1 MVRPPA
7 KAITPTIAFPLA
19 VRRKYSDDRA
29 GYLAATI
36 SYYGFFSLFPLL
48 LVLVTVLGY
57 VLDGRP
63 GLQHRIVDSAL
74 GQFPVIG
81 PELEQHSLKGSG
93 LALAVGIAVSLWT
106 GTSVFLAAENAMNR
120 IWGVPDDELPGL
132 VSSRLRALGLLA
144 VLGAGLLTTAVL
156 TGIGANGGSL
166 GIALRA
172 GTVVGSLAAN
182 FFLFWLAFRLLTL
195 GSVETRTLRVGAAA
209 AAVGYQVLQLVG
221 SYYVGR
227 TLTNASNVYGTFA
240 LVIGLLSWIY
250 LTATIV
256 LVCSRDQRGRSATA
270 LARAAG
276 RSSRARRPSRG
287 TAPLGPLPRPDRRRA
302 RPRRRR

>member
-1 MVRPPA
+1 MVGRA
-7 KAITPTIAFPLA
+7 QLTLGRERRAAVVVWFDRLRKRHTVIAFPLA

-48 LVLVTVLGY
+48 LVLVTALGY

-63 GLQHRIVDSAL
+63 GLRHRIVGSAL
-74 GQFPVIG
+74 SQFPVVG

-120 IWGVPDDELPGL
+120 IWGVADDELPGL

-144 VLGAGLLTTAVL
+144 VLGAGLLATAVL
-156 TGIGANGGSL
+156 TGVGANGGSL

-172 GTVVGSLAAN
+172 GTVAGSLVAN
-182 FFLFWLAFRLLTL
+182 FFLFWLAFRLLTI
-195 GSVETRTLRVGAAA
+195 GSVEARTLRVGGAA
-209 AAVGYQVLQLVG
+209 AAVGYQALQLIG
-221 SYYVGR
+221 SYYVAR

-240 LVIGLLSWIY
+240 LVIGLLSWTY

-256 LVCSRDQRGRSATA
+256 LV
-270 LARAAG
+270 AAEINVVA
-276 RSSRARRPSRG
+276 ARRLWRLDQPEPA
-287 TAPLGPLPRPDRRRA
+287 T
-302 RPRRRR
+302 

>member
-1 MVRPPA
+1 MIGRAQLTVGRER
-7 KAITPTIAFPLA
+7 KAAAALWFDRLRRRHAAIAFPLA
-19 VRRKYSDDRA
+19 VKRKYSEDRA

-48 LVLVTVLGY
+48 LVLVLVTVLGY

-120 IWGVPDDELPGL
+120 IWGVPADELPGL

-144 VLGAGLLTTAVL
+144 VLGAGLLATAVL

-172 GTVVGSLAAN
+172 GSVAGSLAAN

-209 AAVGYQVLQLVG
+209 AAGGYQVLQLVG

-256 LVCSRDQRGRSATA
+256 LVSAEINVVA
-270 LARAAG
+270 
-276 RSSRARRPSRG
+276 ARRLWREP
-287 TAPLGPLPRPDRRRA
+287 ANV
-302 RPRRRR
+302 

>member
-1 MVRPPA
+1 M
-7 KAITPTIAFPLA
+7 
-19 VRRKYSDDRA
+19 
-29 GYLAATI
+29 
-36 SYYGFFSLFPLL
+36 
-48 LVLVTVLGY
+48 LVTVLGY

-63 GLQHRIVDSAL
+63 SLQHRIVDSAL

-120 IWGVPDDELPGL
+120 IWGVPADELPGL
-132 VSSRLRALGLLA
+132 VSSRLRALGLLG
-144 VLGAGLLTTAVL
+144 VLGAGLLATAVL

-172 GTVVGSLAAN
+172 GTVIGSLAAN

-209 AAVGYQVLQLVG
+209 AAAGYQVLQLIG

-240 LVIGLLSWIY
+240 SRDRPALLDLPDRDDRARRSG
-250 LTATIV
+250 
-256 LVCSRDQRGRSATA
+256 DQRGRSATA
-270 LARAAG
+270 LARAAKRLAGLGVLRREQHRWDILLG
-276 RSSRARRPSRG
+276 RVDAAHDHVDDGDYECR
-287 TAPLGPLPRPDRRRA
+287 DRDGQEHVEPA
-302 RPRRRR
+302 E